1 MFSAD
6 QSIETFLKAVNS
18 VATWQLDY
26 DTVNVALI
34 GILLQYLSS
43 EDEIHIVLNI
53 AKQML
58 EETEKVLKAWG
69 SRRSSLVNDYAKR
82 EKVHNLAVIV
92 LCVCL
97 RLEEKDKMIMLYVI
111 LKYIAEYGTEE
122 VWILTYE
129 EAVRKR
135 IQPRESLQ
143 ERYKIIKKEMEFWHL
158 KAIYD
163 G

>member
-1 MFSAD
+1 M
-6 QSIETFLKAVNS
+6 
-18 VATWQLDY
+18 
-26 DTVNVALI
+26 
-34 GILLQYLSS
+34 
-43 EDEIHIVLNI
+43 
-53 AKQML
+53 
-58 EETEKVLKAWG
+58 
-69 SRRSSLVNDYAKR
+69 
-82 EKVHNLAVIV
+82 HNLAVIV

-143 ERYKIIKKEMEFWHL
+143 ERYKIIKKEMEF
-158 KAIYD
+158 
-163 G
+163 